1 MMNETQEK
9 LNILLVDDQPA
20 KLLSYEAILHDLGE
34 NLLKAKS
41 GREALEYL
49 LKTEVAVVLLDVCMP
64 DLDGFQLAAMIRE
77 HPRFQKTAMIFISAI
92 HLSEMDRLRGYEM
105 GAVDYVPV
113 PVVPE
118 VLRAKVKIFSELYRK
133 TRELERWNDE
143 LEQRVAARTS
153 DLEQSN
159 AQLLRSEERR
169 SLALTAGKMG
179 SWNWER
185 DTNEFTCDEG
195 QCRIFGVDP
204 SEFKPTAEKF
214 RALIHPDDWAT
225 LQPAWAGLAE
235 TGVPFQA
242 ELRIQRTNGEIVWC
256 ISSAAATLDG
266 KNRVLRLS
274 GVTVDITE
282 RKLAEERQSLLAS
295 EVDHRARN
303 ALAIVQSILR
313 LTKSDTVGAY
323 TSAVE
328 GRIKA
333 LSLAHSLL
341 SQSRWTGADLRRLL
355 EEELAPYKTEP
366 EKIKIE
372 GPNVNLGPASAQT
385 LALTFHE
392 MATNAAKYGALSMS
406 SGSLSVTWEMQKDDL
421 VVEWIEKG
429 ISGLSKTP
437 KQGLGTK
444 IVTQSIGAQLGGR
457 VAIEWREHGLRCVL
471 HVPIKNIRSL
481 GKTNGAL
488 KAGGN
493 HTPHTLKNN
502 KILVVEDESLVAMEI
517 ANFLG
522 SLGFDVVGPCST
534 LSDALRMTEKH
545 DFDGAILDINLAGDL
560 VYPLADI
567 LVKRRKPFV
576 FVTGYRA
583 ESVEQRFIKIPVLQK
598 PIDRGLLAGI
608 FVSPQKKAYV

>member
-1 MMNETQEK
+1 MMNETHEK

-34 NLLKAKS
+34 NLLKATS
-41 GREALEYL
+41 GREALEFL

-143 LEQRVAARTS
+143 LEKRVVARTL
-153 DLEQSN
+153 DLEESN

-169 SLALTAGKMG
+169 SLALAAGKMG

-195 QCRIFGVDP
+195 QCRIFGVNS

-214 RALIHPDDWAT
+214 RGLIHPDDWAT
-225 LQPAWAGLAE
+225 LQPAWAELAE
-235 TGVPFQA
+235 AGVPFQA
-242 ELRIQRTNGEIVWC
+242 ELRIQRPTGEIAWC
-256 ISSAAATLDG
+256 ISSAAATLDEQH
-266 KNRVLRLS
+266 RVLRLS
-274 GVTVDITE
+274 GVTVDITD
-282 RKLAEERQSLLAS
+282 RKLAEERQTLLAS

-313 LTKSDTVGAY
+313 LTKSDSVGAY
-323 TSAVE
+323 ASTVE

-355 EEELAPYKTEP
+355 EEELTPYKTEP
-366 EKIKIE
+366 DKIKID
-372 GPNVNLGPASAQT
+372 GPNVNLGPASAQS

-392 MATNAAKYGALSMS
+392 MATNAAKYGALSVS
-406 SGSLSVTWEMQKDDL
+406 SGSLLVTWEVQKGDL

-429 ISGLSKTP
+429 VPTITKAP

-457 VAIEWREHGLRCVL
+457 VEIEWHEHGLQCVF
-471 HVPIKNIRSL
+471 HVPINNILSL
-481 GKTNGAL
+481 GKTNASL
-488 KAGGN
+488 KAGGD
-493 HTPHTLKNN
+493 HAPCKLQNN

-517 ANFLG
+517 VNFLG
-522 SLGFDVVGPCST
+522 SLGFDVVGPCAT
-534 LSDALRMTEKH
+534 LSDALQTAESQ

-560 VYPLADI
+560 VYPLADL
-567 LVKRRKPFV
+567 LVERQKPFV

-583 ESVEQRFIKIPVLQK
+583 ESVEQRFLKIPILQK
-598 PIDRGLLAGI
+598 PIDRNLLTEI
-608 FVSPQKKAYV
+608 FMMPHKKIYA